1 MSHDNWLRAVEHDA
15 CEDTSGSAEMDVD
28 ELVRLTLTEA
38 DIVAQ
43 LIGGVA
49 RLQQVQ
55 RAKALLAQIEDPDE
69 LRGLLSRPAPEEGR

>member
-1 MSHDNWLRAVEHDA
+1 MSHDNWLRAVEHNE
-15 CEDTSGSAEMDVD
+15 CEHTPAAAAMDVD

-43 LIGGVA
+43 LIGGVT

-55 RAKALLAQIEDPDE
+55 HAKALLAQIEDPAE
-69 LRGLLSRPAPEEGR
+69 LRGLLPRRAPGEGR

>member
-1 MSHDNWLRAVEHDA
+1 MSHNSWLRAVEHNECKQA
-15 CEDTSGSAEMDVD
+15 SAAAEMDVD

-43 LIGGVA
+43 LVGGVT

-55 RAKALLAQIEDPDE
+55 HAKALLAQIEDPVE
-69 LRGLLSRPAPEEGR
+69 LRGLLSKPASGEGR